1 MYVGGKM
8 KLKEEY
14 VVYDANDNEKLA
26 VATGDEIANFSGF
39 LRANK
44 SASVILDCLAQD
56 TTEEAIVDALAA
68 RFDAPRET
76 LAADTAK
83 VLDTLRSIKALEE

>member
-1 MYVGGKM
+1 MRIKP
-8 KLKEEY
+8 EY
-14 VVYDANDNEKLA
+14 VVYDANEGEKLA
-26 VATGDEIANFSGF
+26 VATGDEIKNFSGL

-56 TTEEAIVDALAA
+56 TTEEAIVDAMAA

-76 LAADTAK
+76 LAKDVAA
-83 VLDTLRSIKALEE
+83 VLDTLRDIHALEE

>member
-1 MYVGGKM
+1 MRIKA
-8 KLKEEY
+8 EY
-14 VVYDANDNEKLA
+14 VVYDANDGEKLA
-26 VATGDEIANFSGF
+26 VATGDEIKNFSGL

-44 SASVILDCLAQD
+44 SASVILDCLAEE

-76 LAADTAK
+76 LATDVAN
-83 VLDTLRSIKALEE
+83 VLDTLRSIDALVE

>member
-1 MYVGGKM
+1 M
-8 KLKEEY
+8 KIKEEY
-14 VVYDANDNEKLA
+14 VVYDANDGEKLA
-26 VATGDEIANFSGF
+26 VATGDEIKNFSGL

-56 TTEEAIVDALAA
+56 TTEEEIVDVMAA

-76 LAADTAK
+76 LAADVVA
-83 VLDTLRSIKALEE
+83 VLETLRSINALEE